1 MLTICNTSPLL
12 YLNLIGQ
19 LRLLPLL
26 YQEIVIP
33 QAVVTELAAGASQG
47 IQVPD
52 PKTITWLQIMS
63 VKSPSLLPLV
73 IDLGAGET
81 EVIGLALENPT
92 SRVILDDQLGRRI
105 ALLNHLTVTGTLGV
119 VVKAKQMGYLTKVK
133 PIVQDLRLAGLWMS
147 DSLEQL
153 ILAQAGE

>member
-1 MLTICNTSPLL
+1 M
-12 YLNLIGQ
+12 
-19 LRLLPLL
+19 
-26 YQEIVIP
+26 
-33 QAVVTELAAGASQG
+33 
-47 IQVPD
+47 
-52 PKTITWLQIMS
+52 
-63 VKSPSLLPLV
+63 V

-133 PIVQDLRLAGLWMS
+133 PIVQDLRLASLWMS
-147 DSLEQL
+147 DGLEQL